1 MGKYDI
7 KKEKKSSNL
16 PVWIIGICVILAA
29 VAIVVVGLLRN
40 GTPIDPNPSTQPS
53 QTTEP
58 SQSTQPSQTTQPTEP
73 SQSTQPTQPSDPKV
87 ETEPE
92 EGVIS
97 LAGNLTISYLGKYAG
112 IFMEDGTDEVVS
124 NVMMLIVRNDGT
136 EDLQLARINLYYA
149 DYTAQFEVTNLPVGE
164 SVVLLEKNRHA
175 FENADY
181 TRAEAVNVVHFA
193 EPMPMMKETF
203 EITGGDGYLDVK
215 NISGADISGDVF
227 VYYKNSA
234 SDLLYGGITYRARL
248 SGGIKA
254 GETMRI
260 MTGHYHEGASRLLM
274 VTCSE

>member
-16 PVWIIGICVILAA
+16 PVWIIGICVILVA

-58 SQSTQPSQTTQPTEP
+58 SQSTQPSQPTEP

-149 DYTAQFEVTNLPVGE
+149 DYTAQFEVTNLPAGE

-181 TRAEAVNVVHFA
+181 IRAEAVNVVHFA

-215 NISGADISGDVF
+215 NISNADISGDIF

-274 VTCSE
+274 VTCSA